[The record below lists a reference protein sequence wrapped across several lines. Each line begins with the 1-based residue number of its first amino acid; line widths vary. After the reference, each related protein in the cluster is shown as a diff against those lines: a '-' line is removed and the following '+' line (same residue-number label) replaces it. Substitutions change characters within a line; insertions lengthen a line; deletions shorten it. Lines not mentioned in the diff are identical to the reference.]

1 MIGTMGQLIQQ
12 TVVQYNTGQVLA
24 YNLLLTAHNCTMGQT
39 RQAVVQYK
47 TGLRVAPPAYSK

>member
-1 MIGTMGQLIQQ
+1 MGQLKPQ